1 MRGRLGCSV
10 IIHVLV
16 LLLVLGAAGVLSFLV
31 DKRRRALSLPAPDF
45 RTSLS
50 FIGAAYGLLLGLL
63 VSFAVGHYSTVRS
76 EAQQE
81 ASSLLTLY
89 DTVGAYPHQTQDHV
103 RHDLLCYMRSVVSD
117 DWPSMEKGNEFEA
130 PRTLSLGDQLRQEVR
145 SLPSNTPEEGSA
157 YGRAQSVMS
166 DANASRE
173 KLLFLTTPDIPA
185 ALWVVI
191 YVGAFLVFLL
201 VSMHYAAERAGIVAA
216 LVSLATLMTV
226 VIAVLA
232 MLDQPFGVGVRVTP
246 DQMHQTINLVLAGE
260 KSSTILQGCS

>member
-1 MRGRLGCSV
+1 LDCLV
-10 IIHVLV
+10 IVHVLI
-16 LLLVLGAAGVLSFLV
+16 LLLVLGAAGAISFV
-31 DKRRRALSLPAPDF
+31 ADRGRRAKSLEAPDF

-81 ASSLLTLY
+81 AGSLLTLY

-103 RHDLLCYMRSVVSD
+103 RHDLVCYMRSVVSD
-117 DWPSMEKGNEFEA
+117 DWPSMEQGKQFES

-145 SLPSNTPEEGSA
+145 SLPSNNSEEGSA
-157 YGRAQSVMS
+157 YGRAQSVMNE
-166 DANASRE
+166 ANASRAR
-173 KLLFLTTPDIPA
+173 LLYLTSPDIPA

-201 VSMHYAAERAGIVAA
+201 VSMHYAANRAGIVSA
-216 LVSLATLMTV
+216 LLSLATLMTV

-260 KSSTILQGCS
+260 KNATILGACS